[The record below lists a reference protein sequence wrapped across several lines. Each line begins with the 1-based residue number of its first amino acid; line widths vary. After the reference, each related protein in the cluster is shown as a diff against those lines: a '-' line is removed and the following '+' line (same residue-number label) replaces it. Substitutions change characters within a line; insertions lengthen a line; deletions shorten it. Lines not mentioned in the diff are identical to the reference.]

1 MHMLTG
7 RDILRGRADAR
18 AVFDHGIACPQGPQ
32 SKFVAEGDVPGG
44 RDVPVA
50 GLAEQADRARIE
62 QLLTNVISNA
72 VKYTPEALL
81 KLLQVLPGGGAAC
94 FE

>member
-1 MHMLTG
+1 MQMHMLTG
-7 RDILRGRADAR
+7 NDVLRGRADAR

-50 GLAEQADRARIE
+50 GLAEQADRAWLDLAE
-62 QLLTNVISNA
+62 CGADA
-72 VKYTPEALL
+72 VRRVDDIAGLIL
-81 KLLQVLPGGGAAC
+81 S
-94 FE
+94 

>member
-32 SKFVAEGDVPGG
+32 SEFVAEGDVPGS

-50 GLAEQADRARIE
+50 GLAEQADRARLDLAE
-62 QLLTNVISNA
+62 CGADA
-72 VKYTPEALL
+72 VRRVNDIAGLICHDL
-81 KLLQVLPGGGAAC
+81 KPS
-94 FE
+94 